1 LSANE
6 ILVLTCVDTLPD
18 VPSDMLRESND
29 DDNVYNESNG
39 YVVLE
44 SAK

>member
-1 LSANE
+1 VNE
-6 ILVLTCVDTLPD
+6 ILVLTCVDTLSD
-18 VPSDMLRESND
+18 VPSDMLSESND